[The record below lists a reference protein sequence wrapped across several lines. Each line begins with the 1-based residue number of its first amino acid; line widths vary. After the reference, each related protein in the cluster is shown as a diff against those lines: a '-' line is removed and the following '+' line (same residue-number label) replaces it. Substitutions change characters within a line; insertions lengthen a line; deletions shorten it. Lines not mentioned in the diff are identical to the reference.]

1 MSGPILY
8 SLLGLLAGQAV
19 AQSSDII
26 LNDTYFYGLSPPS
39 YPSPNASLT
48 GPWAAAYSKATAFV
62 GQLTLDEKVYSAR
75 IFLTS
80 SPLVERSRQDT

>member
-1 MSGPILY
+1 MSGPVLY
-8 SLLGLLAGQAV
+8 SLLGLLAVQAV

-48 GPWAAAYSKATAFV
+48 GPWAAAYAKASAFV

-75 IFLTS
+75 ISLAS
-80 SPLVERSRQDT
+80 SHFVARNNVG